1 MKMERTNDINVEN
14 SQHETLEERFNKERL
29 EWNAKIKDMSSKL
42 KRFVEIPELMTTLY
56 TERQTA
62 LEYYHY
68 LMSLLINV
76 NKKYKTQFTEK
87 YDFYTTKSQIR
98 YPNETM
104 KQNKIQSDLI
114 DLVQKRE
121 ILENHA
127 KFMLGVKESVDQ
139 IVWAVSKRIDAEKIL
154 RGD

>member
-1 MKMERTNDINVEN
+1 MERTNDINVEN

-76 NKKYKTQFTEK
+76 NKKYKTQFAEK

-98 YPNETM
+98 YPNETI

-127 KFMLGVKESVDQ
+127 KYILGTKETLDN
-139 IVWAVSKRIDAEKIL
+139 IIWAVSKRIDAEKIL